1 MLTVRRFAFALPLA
15 LLVAAACSIKP
26 APMDDNHAGLDADG
40 TALPASG
47 HVSLPAQ
54 DPVIPAGH
62 LQAKERLDKSPRHG
76 EWARIAWEPGGKDS
90 LMAWIVY
97 PERKRNAPVVVVIH
111 EIFGL
116 STWVRGVADQL
127 AADGYIAVAPDLL
140 SLKRGGPSS
149 DELASDSATKLIR
162 GVTRDEM
169 NKGVTAAARYGMS
182 LPAAVKKY
190 GVVGYCW
197 GGSASFNHAVFNAP
211 GLAAAVVYYGT
222 SPEADS
228 LSRVSVPVLGLYGGN
243 DQRVNA
249 TIPRADST
257 MKALGKTYEKEIFD
271 GAGHGFLRAQE
282 GPQSANGANLAAAQK
297 AWPRTIGWFRKYL
310 GG

>member
-1 MLTVRRFAFALPLA
+1 MRPVRRFALVGSLC
-15 LLVAAACSIKP
+15 LLAACSVKP
-26 APMDDNHAGLDADG
+26 PAMDESHATHDMDG
-40 TALPASG
+40 TATPVVG
-47 HVSLPAQ
+47 HAMAPAQ
-54 DPVIPAGH
+54 DPAIPAGA

-76 EWARIAWEPGGKDS
+76 EWAKIAWEPGSKDS
-90 LMAWIVY
+90 LMAWVVY
-97 PERKRNAPVVVVIH
+97 PEKKRQAPVVVVIH

-127 AADGYIAVAPDLL
+127 AADGFISVAPDLL
-140 SLKRGGPSS
+140 SAKRGGPTS
-149 DELASDSATKLIR
+149 DELAGDSAVKLIR
-162 GVTRDEM
+162 AVTPDEM
-169 NKGVTAAARYGMS
+169 NKGVLASARYGMS
-182 LPAAVKKY
+182 LPAALKKY

-211 GLAAAVVYYGT
+211 GLGAAVVYYGT
-222 SPEADS
+222 TPKAEA
-228 LSRVSVPVLGLYGGN
+228 LATVNVPVLGLDGEN

-249 TIPRADST
+249 TIPVADST
-257 MKALGKTYEKEIFD
+257 LKALGKTYEKEVFT

-282 GPQSANGANLAAAQK
+282 GPNSANGANLAAAQK